1 MNLPTPPTTAPT
13 IVPVLLPLSLSGED
27 VADWLDDE
35 EALELDWEEDFV

>member
-13 IVPVLLPLSLSGED
+13 IVPVLLPLLVSGED

-35 EALELDWEEDFV
+35 EALELD